1 MLVDVTN
8 LVAYTDIMRIIAKS
22 RLKKYWELP
31 GNELLRSYLN
41 EWYHFCEKQT
51 WNSPQ
56 DVKNTLRN
64 ASIIANNRVVF
75 NIKGNSYR
83 IICAMD
89 YSRLAMF
96 IKFVGTHKEYDQ
108 VNASEVE
115 ND

>member
-1 MLVDVTN
+1 
-8 LVAYTDIMRIIAKS
+8 MRIIAKS

-31 GNELLRSYLN
+31 GNGHLRPYLN
-41 EWYHFCEKQT
+41 EWHHFCSKQIWKT
-51 WNSPQ
+51 PQ

-64 ASIIANNRVVF
+64 ASIIGNNRVVF
-75 NIKGNSYR
+75 NIKGNDYR

-89 YSRLAMF
+89 YPRLAMF

-108 VNASEVE
+108 VNALEVE